1 MLSLCGPSI
10 LFLFNSPWP
19 WPPSLL
25 TFTPDSL
32 SAAPVERPI
41 GTQYRSTSNC
51 QHHWPR
57 AAAHTGCQLHCLVL
71 AKQCTTGF
79 PAFSLPASSH
89 SGHHRTCLLGGVGG
103 WISCLVGFYTE
114 FQLPAFTPLPL
125 HSSLAPPAFPISL
138 ALFNQT
144 RVHKLSLFHR
154 LTSSSLSSSNTYM
167 LTHCPEVQREWNSD
181 MSADRPPSNQISSDV
196 SL

>member
-10 LFLFNSPWP
+10 LFLPNSPWP

-32 SAAPVERPI
+32 SAAPVERQI
-41 GTQYRSTSNC
+41 GTQYRSTSNR
-51 QHHWPR
+51 QQHWPR

-103 WISCLVGFYTE
+103 WIGCPRGILHWISAACLHPPPHLST
-114 FQLPAFTPLPL
+114 LLSPLL
-125 HSSLAPPAFPISL
+125 HSLS
-138 ALFNQT
+138 
-144 RVHKLSLFHR
+144 LSLFLIKHAF
-154 LTSSSLSSSNTYM
+154 TSSLCFTRSHLLLSPLQTRTCSHIVLKFKESETAKCQ
-167 LTHCPEVQREWNSD
+167 LTG
-181 MSADRPPSNQISSDV
+181 PPPIR
-196 SL
+196 